1 MMTARI
7 TQAVIAPRLATLGIF
22 AEVGRSAMGFLAARE
37 REQALPALD
46 QVRHEIRQ
54 AARVIRIDVDSD
66 AHSHAQRWLA
76 FGVFDSNAHGDA
88 LHDLDPV
95 SRRVLGWQ
103 QREARTR
110 GRADALHH
118 AVPFDAWVG
127 IDGDRRRLTRFYIG
141 QLRKT

>member
-22 AEVGRSAMGFLAARE
+22 AEAGRSAMGFLAARE

-54 AARVIRIDVDSD
+54 AARVTGIDVDSD
-66 AHSHAQRWLA
+66 AHPDAERRFA
-76 FGVFDSNAHGDA
+76 FGVFDPNAHGDA
-88 LHDLDPV
+88 LHDLDPIAG
-95 SRRVLGWQ
+95 RVLGGQ

-110 GRADALHH
+110 GGAGGLPAAAPLDA
-118 AVPFDAWVG
+118 
-127 IDGDRRRLTRFYIG
+127 R
-141 QLRKT
+141 